1 MATICIEGLV
11 GSGKSTA
18 ANCIRLYE
26 ENNVYLFDEPLQD
39 FSKFE
44 TVSKEVL
51 NPLAEYYK
59 NPSQNSTTCQ
69 LHILDVYEERL
80 KTASK
85 LPPKTIKVWDRGIDS
100 SHVFSMTQ
108 VKLGHMTKLSYEYW
122 LKCFHRVSSKY
133 DTKVDG
139 IFFLDTPITD
149 CINRQE
155 KRGRQMERDF
165 QDQMRCYMKVLRE
178 TYLDYLHEEE
188 SKRQT
193 KVHIVEGSHS
203 IQENQEALLKFI
215 GDIEKHE

>member
-1 MATICIEGLV
+1 
-11 GSGKSTA
+11 
-18 ANCIRLYE
+18 
-26 ENNVYLFDEPLQD
+26 
-39 FSKFE
+39 
-44 TVSKEVL
+44 
-51 NPLAEYYK
+51 
-59 NPSQNSTTCQ
+59 
-69 LHILDVYEERL
+69 
-80 KTASK
+80 
-85 LPPKTIKVWDRGIDS
+85 
-100 SHVFSMTQ
+100 
-108 VKLGHMTKLSYEYW
+108 MTKLSYEYW